1 MLGDSLSGIRVID
14 FTQVAAGPVC
24 TQTLADLGADVI
36 KIEAPTGELC
46 RALAPFIEGQSLGF
60 MALNGNKRSVAL
72 DLKNPQQLEA
82 ALQLAAGADVVVES
96 FRPGVMQRLG
106 LGYEDVRRRNPGV
119 IYCSVSAYGQEGAWQ
134 HKPGVDGVLQAVS
147 GLMSVTGLPE
157 APPCKVQV
165 PVVDMVT
172 GYVAAIGVL
181 GALTRRRRGGAGG
194 NDGEGQWI
202 DASMFASAIALQQ
215 MSFASYFADG
225 IPPARIGSA
234 APYAA
239 PNEALRCADGWIMLA
254 AYHPSRWEALCGVL
268 ECPGLLID
276 SRFCELSGRIAHRRE
291 LVQLLEERMTRRS
304 RAEWLKRFEAVDII
318 CAPINDYSEV
328 IASPA
333 FADARLSET
342 VRHPI
347 AGELTLPATPL
358 RTVGEVP
365 RARRP
370 APLVGEHTREVLR
383 AAGIAHENEGDKT
396 CL

>member
-1 MLGDSLSGIRVID
+1 MLGDSLNGIRVID

-24 TQTLADLGADVI
+24 TQTLADLGADVV

-46 RALAPFIEGQSLGF
+46 RALAPFVQGQSLGF

-72 DLKNPQQLEA
+72 DLKNPQQREA
-82 ALQLAAGADVVVES
+82 ALQLAADADVVVES

-106 LGYEDVRRRNPGV
+106 LGYEDVRQRNPGV
-119 IYCSVSAYGQEGAWQ
+119 IYCSVSAYGQEGMWQ

-181 GALTRRRRGGAGG
+181 GALARRRREGEG
-194 NDGEGQWI
+194 DREGQWI

-225 IPPARIGSA
+225 VPPARIGSA

-268 ECPGLLID
+268 ECPGLLTD
-276 SRFCELSGRIAHRRE
+276 PRFRELSGRIAHRRE
-291 LVQLLEERMTRRS
+291 LVQLLEERMTRRP

-347 AGELTLPATPL
+347 AGELTLLGTPL
-358 RTVGEVP
+358 RAVGEVP

-383 AAGIAHENEGDKT
+383 AAGIAHDNEGDTT